1 MPNKTEKYL
10 ALACKTAD
18 SFSRQWEH
26 WAEFLIT
33 AARLYKYSYP
43 DQLMI
48 YAQRPDATA
57 CAEYDVWNN
66 KMNRYVR
73 RGSKGIALL
82 DESGGYPRLHYVFDV
97 SDTAPRRNA
106 LYPDLWQINES
117 LKEPVRS
124 MLAENYGVHSE
135 SFGQQLADV
144 AGKLVQSYWDNNS
157 SDILGIVDGS
167 YLMSYDDAGRELQFK
182 SAAAMGVTYMLLE
195 RCGLD
200 PAGWFDEK
208 DFQAVYDF
216 TTPSAV
222 YALGTA
228 VSDCSREV
236 LRQIECT
243 VKTTIRRRNIE
254 RSQEEYE
261 QQFEL
266 HEDRGLFSAEPD
278 LESAPEAAEPVRKD
292 APELSD
298 GAAPGG
304 VQHDAAERNPVPA
317 PVGGGTDGRKQDAT
331 ADERT
336 VGEETG
342 SGQGEKTD
350 GVGAAHEQP
359 ESAGRGNDPDRKLRA
374 KALAKEY
381 APHGPGGCS
390 HTYLDGSSG
399 WLDHDSKGLTFEHY
413 PDHQKIFLR
422 WNQVEK
428 YIGLM
433 MQADRYLT
441 DKEKS
446 AIELYFE
453 LNDDS
458 AAEYNALKEQYPDA
472 LVGFEQNGQFEF
484 CGEDARKI
492 CELTGGKLL
501 ERETALGT
509 VLVTGFPR
517 EQWVYRAKQLWECG
531 ENIYLAGLNE
541 DGTHHQTKYLRRE
554 EYLPVGSIVHMEG
567 REFRVDKVDFDK
579 DSVTLQDMA
588 LADLRM
594 PIFRE
599 APLAVVREL
608 YEQEPEPPF
617 LVSDGLGLPGENS
630 NKLPVSIEVNEVPT
644 PPEAA
649 AAEEGLNEEG
659 APELAGNFRI
669 TDEELGAGGP
679 KQKFARNIKAIKTL
693 FTLEQEHRGATAE
706 EQQVLSQY
714 VGWGGLADA
723 FDPDKSSWAQ
733 EYTELKGLLSEEEYK
748 AARGSVL
755 NAHYTSP
762 TVIRAIYDAVERM
775 GFRTGNILE
784 PSMGVGN
791 FFGMLPE
798 SMADS
803 RLYGVELDSITG
815 RIAQKL
821 YPEANIKVAGFETTD
836 RRDFYDL
843 AVGNVPFGNYKVN
856 DKAYNKL
863 NFSIHN
869 YFFAKAIDQVRPG
882 GIVAFVTSRYT
893 LDSKD
898 SAARK
903 HIAERADLL
912 GAIRLPNNAFRAN
925 AGTDVVSDIIF
936 LQKRDRPMDYEPA
949 WVQLG
954 KTEDGIAINSYF
966 ADHPEMILGKLTTE
980 NTQYGKEEATVVPIE
995 GANLADQLREAVQ
1008 QLEGQYLE
1016 AAAEVPD
1023 IAETEAERRTLPA
1036 DPDVK
1041 NFSYTVVEGEVYYRE
1056 NSVMT
1061 QVELSGN
1068 AKDSVVG
1075 MVELRQIVNK
1085 LIDRQ
1090 LNNYPEEDIK
1100 EAQEQLNAAYD
1111 AFTAQYG
1118 LLNDRK
1124 NGRLFEDD
1132 SSYYLLCSLE
1142 NLNEQGQLKSKAD
1155 MFTQRTIRPERV
1167 ITSVNSPS
1175 EALAVSIGE
1184 HGKVDLPYMAE
1195 LLGTPG
1201 EYVQITGELSGVIF
1215 KDPNADPADPEA
1227 GWQMADEY
1235 LSGDVRTKLRT
1246 AQLAAETNPEFAV
1259 NAEALLKAQPK
1270 DLEESEIDV
1279 RLGATW
1285 LAPEIIQKFMAETFQ
1300 IPYYMRHSINV
1311 KFSQR
1316 TAEWRIEGK
1325 TAMGKGDIMSCET
1338 YGTSRAN
1345 AYKILEETLNLKDVR
1360 IYDTIEDD
1368 DGKPKR
1374 VLNKRETM
1382 LAQQKQQSIKDA
1394 FANWI
1399 WQDPQRRIL
1408 LVRQYNELFNSTRPR
1423 EYNGE
1428 HIHFVGMNP
1437 EISLREHQR
1446 NAIAHV
1452 LYGGNTLLAHEVG
1465 AGKTFEMAASAMEA
1479 KRLGLCQKSLF
1490 VVPNHLTEQWAA
1502 EFLHLYAEF
1511 AELLTKKKAAYPDY
1525 RKARDEMQELVRAQK
1540 NVERF
1545 FAEEKDTTEKTQTR

>member
-1 MPNKTEKYL
+1 MPSKTEEYL
-10 ALACKTAD
+10 ALAQRTANGLT
-18 SFSRQWEH
+18 RYWES
-26 WAEFLIT
+26 WTDYLTT
-33 AARLYKYSYP
+33 ASRLYKYP
-43 DQLMI
+43 FADQLMI
-48 YAQRPDATA
+48 CAQRPDATA
-57 CAEYDVWNN
+57 CADFDIWNN
-66 KMNRYVR
+66 RMNRYVR
-73 RGSKGIALL
+73 RGAKGIALL
-82 DESGGYPRLHYVFDV
+82 DESSGFSRLHYVFDV

-144 AGKLVQSYWDNNS
+144 AGKLVADYWDNNGG
-157 SDILGIVDGS
+157 DIRAIVDGS
-167 YLMSYDDAGRELQFK
+167 LLMDYDEAGVEMQFK
-182 SAAAMGVTYMLLE
+182 SAAAISVTYALLE
-195 RCGLD
+195 RCGFE
-200 PAGWFDEK
+200 PAGWFDK
-208 DFQAVYDF
+208 DDFQAIHDF
-216 TTPSAV
+216 STPDAV
-222 YALGTA
+222 FALGAA
-228 VSDCSREV
+228 VSDMSREV
-236 LRQIECT
+236 LRQIERT
-243 VKTTIRRRNIE
+243 VKTTIRRRNAE
-254 RSQEEYE
+254 RSQYEYE
-261 QQFEL
+261 QQERDL
-266 HEDRGLFSAEPD
+266 LDRRGLPAPEPD
-278 LESAPEAAEPVRKD
+278 SEPAPEAAGQVRQA
-292 APELSD
+292 APDLPE
-298 GAAPGG
+298 GAAPGT
-304 VQHDAAERNPVPA
+304 VPHDA
-317 PVGGGTDGRKQDAT
+317 PVGELVPASDGGGADGREPDAADDGRT
-331 ADERT
+331 AEAEP
-336 VGEETG
+336 GP
-342 SGQGEKTD
+342 GQSAEPTD
-350 GVGAAHEQP
+350 VGAAHKQS
-359 ESAGRGNDPDRKLRA
+359 ESAGRGNDPDRADLQLNFLEAAIPTEAQQIESIDQAENEKSSSAFVLSQADIEKALRRDSNFENSKLWIWEIYQTQPDRKLRA

-428 YIGLM
+428 YIDLM

-441 DKEKS
+441 DKEKN

-453 LNDDS
+453 LNADS
-458 AAEYNALKEQYPDA
+458 AAEYNALKKQYPDA

-484 CGEDARKI
+484 YGEDARKI

-509 VLVTGFPR
+509 VTVTGFLR

-541 DGTHHQTKYLRRE
+541 DGMHHQTKYLRRE

-579 DSVTLQDMA
+579 DSVALQDMA

-608 YEQEPEPPF
+608 YEQEPEPPV
-617 LVSDGLGLPGENS
+617 LVSDGLGLPGEDS

-644 PPEAA
+644 TPEAA

-693 FTLEQEHRGATAE
+693 FTLEQGHRGATAE

-723 FDPDKSSWAQ
+723 FDPDKNSWAK
-733 EYTELKGLLSEEEYK
+733 EYAELKGLLSEEEYK

-936 LQKRDRPMDYEPA
+936 LQKRDRPMDHEPA

-954 KTEDGIAINSYF
+954 KTADGIAINSYF

-980 NTQYGKEEATVVPIE
+980 STQYGKEEATVVPIE

-1041 NFSYTVVEGEVYYRE
+1041 NFSYTVVEGD
-1056 NSVMT
+1056 
-1061 QVELSGN
+1061 VEL
-1068 AKDSVVG
+1068 
-1075 MVELRQIVNK
+1075 
-1085 LIDRQ
+1085 
-1090 LNNYPEEDIK
+1090 
-1100 EAQEQLNAAYD
+1100 
-1111 AFTAQYG
+1111 
-1118 LLNDRK
+1118 
-1124 NGRLFEDD
+1124 
-1132 SSYYLLCSLE
+1132 
-1142 NLNEQGQLKSKAD
+1142 LK
-1155 MFTQRTIRPERV
+1155 
-1167 ITSVNSPS
+1167 
-1175 EALAVSIGE
+1175 
-1184 HGKVDLPYMAE
+1184 
-1195 LLGTPG
+1195 
-1201 EYVQITGELSGVIF
+1201 
-1215 KDPNADPADPEA
+1215 
-1227 GWQMADEY
+1227 
-1235 LSGDVRTKLRT
+1235 
-1246 AQLAAETNPEFAV
+1246 
-1259 NAEALLKAQPK
+1259 
-1270 DLEESEIDV
+1270 
-1279 RLGATW
+1279 
-1285 LAPEIIQKFMAETFQ
+1285 
-1300 IPYYMRHSINV
+1300 
-1311 KFSQR
+1311 
-1316 TAEWRIEGK
+1316 
-1325 TAMGKGDIMSCET
+1325 
-1338 YGTSRAN
+1338 
-1345 AYKILEETLNLKDVR
+1345 
-1360 IYDTIEDD
+1360 
-1368 DGKPKR
+1368 
-1374 VLNKRETM
+1374 
-1382 LAQQKQQSIKDA
+1382 
-1394 FANWI
+1394 
-1399 WQDPQRRIL
+1399 
-1408 LVRQYNELFNSTRPR
+1408 
-1423 EYNGE
+1423 
-1428 HIHFVGMNP
+1428 
-1437 EISLREHQR
+1437 
-1446 NAIAHV
+1446 
-1452 LYGGNTLLAHEVG
+1452 
-1465 AGKTFEMAASAMEA
+1465 
-1479 KRLGLCQKSLF
+1479 
-1490 VVPNHLTEQWAA
+1490 
-1502 EFLHLYAEF
+1502 
-1511 AELLTKKKAAYPDY
+1511 KKKAEYPSY
-1525 RKARDEMQELVRAQK
+1525 RKARERMQELMKAQK
-1540 NVERF
+1540 NVEMF
-1545 FAEEKDTTEKTQTR
+1545 FADNRSEQEQQQTR

>member
-1 MPNKTEKYL
+1 MSQADIEK
-10 ALACKTAD
+10 AL
-18 SFSRQWEH
+18 
-26 WAEFLIT
+26 
-33 AARLYKYSYP
+33 
-43 DQLMI
+43 
-48 YAQRPDATA
+48 
-57 CAEYDVWNN
+57 
-66 KMNRYVR
+66 R
-73 RGSKGIALL
+73 RGSN
-82 DESGGYPRLHYVFDV
+82 F
-97 SDTAPRRNA
+97 
-106 LYPDLWQINES
+106 
-117 LKEPVRS
+117 
-124 MLAENYGVHSE
+124 ENS
-135 SFGQQLADV
+135 
-144 AGKLVQSYWDNNS
+144 KLRIWEIYQT
-157 SDILGIVDGS
+157 
-167 YLMSYDDAGRELQFK
+167 Q
-182 SAAAMGVTYMLLE
+182 
-195 RCGLD
+195 
-200 PAGWFDEK
+200 
-208 DFQAVYDF
+208 
-216 TTPSAV
+216 
-222 YALGTA
+222 
-228 VSDCSREV
+228 
-236 LRQIECT
+236 
-243 VKTTIRRRNIE
+243 
-254 RSQEEYE
+254 
-261 QQFEL
+261 
-266 HEDRGLFSAEPD
+266 
-278 LESAPEAAEPVRKD
+278 
-292 APELSD
+292 
-298 GAAPGG
+298 
-304 VQHDAAERNPVPA
+304 
-317 PVGGGTDGRKQDAT
+317 
-331 ADERT
+331 
-336 VGEETG
+336 
-342 SGQGEKTD
+342 
-350 GVGAAHEQP
+350 
-359 ESAGRGNDPDRKLRA
+359 PDRKLRA

-428 YIGLM
+428 YIDLM

-453 LNDDS
+453 LNADS

-484 CGEDARKI
+484 YGEDARKI

-554 EYLPVGSIVHMEG
+554 DYLPVGSIVHMEG
-567 REFRVDKVDFDK
+567 RKFRVDKVDFDK

-588 LADLRM
+588 LAELRM

-608 YEQEPEPPF
+608 YEQEPEPPV
-617 LVSDGLGLPGENS
+617 LGSDGLGLPGEDS

-644 PPEAA
+644 TPEAA

-723 FDPDKSSWAQ
+723 FDPDKNSWAK
-733 EYTELKGLLSEEEYK
+733 EYAELKGLLSEEEYK

-821 YPEANIKVAGFETTD
+821 YLEANIKVAGFETTD

-925 AGTDVVSDIIF
+925 AGTDVVIDIIF
-936 LQKRDRPMDYEPA
+936 LQKRDRPMDHEPA

-954 KTEDGIAINSYF
+954 KTADGIAINSYF

-980 NTQYGKEEATVVPIE
+980 STQYGKEEATVVPIE

-1041 NFSYTVVEGEVYYRE
+1041 NFSYPQGAGSAHR
-1056 NSVMT
+1056 
-1061 QVELSGN
+1061 
-1068 AKDSVVG
+1068 
-1075 MVELRQIVNK
+1075 
-1085 LIDRQ
+1085 DR
-1090 LNNYPEEDIK
+1090 
-1100 EAQEQLNAAYD
+1100 
-1111 AFTAQYG
+1111 G
-1118 LLNDRK
+1118 
-1124 NGRLFEDD
+1124 
-1132 SSYYLLCSLE
+1132 
-1142 NLNEQGQLKSKAD
+1142 
-1155 MFTQRTIRPERV
+1155 
-1167 ITSVNSPS
+1167 
-1175 EALAVSIGE
+1175 
-1184 HGKVDLPYMAE
+1184 
-1195 LLGTPG
+1195 
-1201 EYVQITGELSGVIF
+1201 
-1215 KDPNADPADPEA
+1215 EA
-1227 GWQMADEY
+1227 GE
-1235 LSGDVRTKLRT
+1235 RT
-1246 AQLAAETNPEFAV
+1246 
-1259 NAEALLKAQPK
+1259 
-1270 DLEESEIDV
+1270 D
-1279 RLGATW
+1279 
-1285 LAPEIIQKFMAETFQ
+1285 
-1300 IPYYMRHSINV
+1300 
-1311 KFSQR
+1311 
-1316 TAEWRIEGK
+1316 
-1325 TAMGKGDIMSCET
+1325 
-1338 YGTSRAN
+1338 
-1345 AYKILEETLNLKDVR
+1345 
-1360 IYDTIEDD
+1360 
-1368 DGKPKR
+1368 
-1374 VLNKRETM
+1374 
-1382 LAQQKQQSIKDA
+1382 
-1394 FANWI
+1394 
-1399 WQDPQRRIL
+1399 
-1408 LVRQYNELFNSTRPR
+1408 
-1423 EYNGE
+1423 
-1428 HIHFVGMNP
+1428 
-1437 EISLREHQR
+1437 
-1446 NAIAHV
+1446 
-1452 LYGGNTLLAHEVG
+1452 
-1465 AGKTFEMAASAMEA
+1465 
-1479 KRLGLCQKSLF
+1479 
-1490 VVPNHLTEQWAA
+1490 
-1502 EFLHLYAEF
+1502 
-1511 AELLTKKKAAYPDY
+1511 
-1525 RKARDEMQELVRAQK
+1525 
-1540 NVERF
+1540 
-1545 FAEEKDTTEKTQTR
+1545 

>member
-1 MPNKTEKYL
+1 M
-10 ALACKTAD
+10 
-18 SFSRQWEH
+18 
-26 WAEFLIT
+26 
-33 AARLYKYSYP
+33 
-43 DQLMI
+43 
-48 YAQRPDATA
+48 
-57 CAEYDVWNN
+57 
-66 KMNRYVR
+66 
-73 RGSKGIALL
+73 
-82 DESGGYPRLHYVFDV
+82 
-97 SDTAPRRNA
+97 
-106 LYPDLWQINES
+106 
-117 LKEPVRS
+117 
-124 MLAENYGVHSE
+124 
-135 SFGQQLADV
+135 
-144 AGKLVQSYWDNNS
+144 
-157 SDILGIVDGS
+157 
-167 YLMSYDDAGRELQFK
+167 
-182 SAAAMGVTYMLLE
+182 
-195 RCGLD
+195 
-200 PAGWFDEK
+200 
-208 DFQAVYDF
+208 
-216 TTPSAV
+216 
-222 YALGTA
+222 
-228 VSDCSREV
+228 
-236 LRQIECT
+236 
-243 VKTTIRRRNIE
+243 
-254 RSQEEYE
+254 
-261 QQFEL
+261 
-266 HEDRGLFSAEPD
+266 
-278 LESAPEAAEPVRKD
+278 
-292 APELSD
+292 
-298 GAAPGG
+298 
-304 VQHDAAERNPVPA
+304 
-317 PVGGGTDGRKQDAT
+317 GGGTDGRKQDAT

-336 VGEETG
+336 VGEEPG

-359 ESAGRGNDPDRKLRA
+359 ESAGRGNDPDRADLQLNFLEAAIPTEAQQIESIDQAENEKSSSAFVLSQADIEKALRRGSNFENSKLRIWEIYQTQPDRKLRA

-413 PDHQKIFLR
+413 PDNQKIFLR

-428 YIGLM
+428 YIDLM

-446 AIELYFE
+446 VIELYFE
-453 LNDDS
+453 LNADS

-484 CGEDARKI
+484 YGEDARKI

-509 VLVTGFPR
+509 VTVTGFPR

-554 EYLPVGSIVHMEG
+554 DYLSVGSIVHMEG
-567 REFRVDKVDFDK
+567 RKFRVDKVDFDK

-588 LADLRM
+588 LAELRM

-617 LVSDGLGLPGENS
+617 LVSDGLGLPGEDS
-630 NKLPVSIEVNEVPT
+630 DKSPVSIEVNEVPT
-644 PPEAA
+644 TPEVA

-723 FDPDKSSWAQ
+723 FDPDKNSWAK
-733 EYTELKGLLSEEEYK
+733 EYAELKGLLSEEEYK

-882 GIVAFVTSRYT
+882 GIVAFVTSRYM

-936 LQKRDRPMDYEPA
+936 LQKRDRPMDHEPA

-954 KTEDGIAINSYF
+954 KTADGIAINSYF
-966 ADHPEMILGKLTTE
+966 ADHPEMILGELTTE
-980 NTQYGKEEATVVPIE
+980 STQYGKEEATVVPIE

-1068 AKDSVVG
+1068 AKDRVVG
-1075 MVELRQIVNK
+1075 MVELRQIVNE

-1090 LNNYPEEDIK
+1090 LNDYPEEDIK

-1142 NLNEQGQLKSKAD
+1142 NLDEQGQLKSKAD

-1167 ITSVNSPS
+1167 VTSVDSPS

-1201 EYVQITGELSGVIF
+1201 EYAQITGELSGVIF

-1270 DLEESEIDV
+1270 DLEASEIDV

-1399 WQDPQRRIL
+1399 WQDPQRRIS

-1452 LYGGNTLLAHEVG
+1452 LYGGNTLLAHKVG

-1502 EFLHLYAEF
+1502 EFLHLYPNAKLLVARRKDFETANRKKF
-1511 AELLTKKKAAYPDY
+1511 CARIATGDYDAVIIGHSQFERIPLSFERQERIIQEQIDEIQDAISELKYASG
-1525 RKARDEMQELVRAQK
+1525 
-1540 NVERF
+1540 ERF
-1545 FAEEKDTTEKTQTR
+1545 TVKQMEKSRKNLEQKLEKLRAADRKDDVITFEQLGVDRLFVDESHAFKNRAKRCA

>member
-1 MPNKTEKYL
+1 MPSKTEEYL
-10 ALACKTAD
+10 ALAQRTANGLT
-18 SFSRQWEH
+18 RYWES
-26 WAEFLIT
+26 WTDYLTT
-33 AARLYKYSYP
+33 ASRLYKYPFP

-57 CAEYDVWNN
+57 CADFDIWNN
-66 KMNRYVR
+66 RMNRYVR
-73 RGSKGIALL
+73 RGAKGIALL
-82 DESGGYPRLHYVFDV
+82 DESSGFSRLHYVFDV

-144 AGKLVQSYWDNNS
+144 AGKLVADYWDNNGG
-157 SDILGIVDGS
+157 DIRAIVDGS
-167 YLMSYDDAGRELQFK
+167 LLMDYDEAGVEMQFK
-182 SAAAMGVTYMLLE
+182 SAAAISVTYALLE
-195 RCGLD
+195 RCGFE
-200 PAGWFDEK
+200 PAGWFDK
-208 DFQAVYDF
+208 DDFQAIHDF
-216 TTPSAV
+216 STPDAV
-222 YALGTA
+222 FALGAA
-228 VSDCSREV
+228 VSDMSREV
-236 LRQIECT
+236 LRNIERT
-243 VKTTIRRRNIE
+243 VKATIRRRNAE
-254 RSQEEYE
+254 RSQYEYE
-261 QQFEL
+261 QQERDL
-266 HEDRGLFSAEPD
+266 LDRRGLPAPEPD
-278 LESAPEAAEPVRKD
+278 SEPAPEAAGQVRQA
-292 APELSD
+292 APDLPE
-298 GAAPGG
+298 GAAPGT
-304 VQHDAAERNPVPA
+304 VPHDA
-317 PVGGGTDGRKQDAT
+317 PVGELVPASDGGGADGREPDAADDGRT
-331 ADERT
+331 AEAEP
-336 VGEETG
+336 GP
-342 SGQGEKTD
+342 GQSAEPTD
-350 GVGAAHEQP
+350 VGAAHKQS
-359 ESAGRGNDPDRKLRA
+359 ESAGRGNDPDRADLQLNFLEAAIPTEAQQIESIDQAENEKSSSAFVLSQADIEKALRRDSNFENSKLWIWEIYQTQPDRKLRA

-428 YIGLM
+428 YIDLM

-441 DKEKS
+441 DKEKN

-453 LNDDS
+453 LNADS
-458 AAEYNALKEQYPDA
+458 AAEYNALKVQYPDA

-484 CGEDARKI
+484 YGEDARKI

-509 VLVTGFPR
+509 VTVTGFLR

-579 DSVTLQDMA
+579 DSVALQDMA

-599 APLAVVREL
+599 APLAVVRKL
-608 YEQEPEPPF
+608 YEQEPEPPV
-617 LVSDGLGLPGENS
+617 LVSDGLGLPGEDS

-644 PPEAA
+644 TPEAA

-693 FTLEQEHRGATAE
+693 FTLEQGHRGATAE

-723 FDPDKSSWAQ
+723 FDPDKNSWAK
-733 EYTELKGLLSEEEYK
+733 EYAELKGLLSEEEYK

-762 TVIRAIYDAVERM
+762 TIIRAIYDAVERM

-821 YPEANIKVAGFETTD
+821 YLEANIKVAGFETTD

-936 LQKRDRPMDYEPA
+936 LQKRDRPMDHEPA

-954 KTEDGIAINSYF
+954 KTADGIAINSYF

-1041 NFSYTVVEGEVYYRE
+1041 NFSYTVVEGD
-1056 NSVMT
+1056 
-1061 QVELSGN
+1061 VEL
-1068 AKDSVVG
+1068 
-1075 MVELRQIVNK
+1075 
-1085 LIDRQ
+1085 
-1090 LNNYPEEDIK
+1090 
-1100 EAQEQLNAAYD
+1100 
-1111 AFTAQYG
+1111 
-1118 LLNDRK
+1118 
-1124 NGRLFEDD
+1124 
-1132 SSYYLLCSLE
+1132 
-1142 NLNEQGQLKSKAD
+1142 LK
-1155 MFTQRTIRPERV
+1155 
-1167 ITSVNSPS
+1167 
-1175 EALAVSIGE
+1175 
-1184 HGKVDLPYMAE
+1184 
-1195 LLGTPG
+1195 
-1201 EYVQITGELSGVIF
+1201 
-1215 KDPNADPADPEA
+1215 
-1227 GWQMADEY
+1227 
-1235 LSGDVRTKLRT
+1235 
-1246 AQLAAETNPEFAV
+1246 
-1259 NAEALLKAQPK
+1259 
-1270 DLEESEIDV
+1270 
-1279 RLGATW
+1279 
-1285 LAPEIIQKFMAETFQ
+1285 
-1300 IPYYMRHSINV
+1300 
-1311 KFSQR
+1311 
-1316 TAEWRIEGK
+1316 
-1325 TAMGKGDIMSCET
+1325 
-1338 YGTSRAN
+1338 
-1345 AYKILEETLNLKDVR
+1345 
-1360 IYDTIEDD
+1360 
-1368 DGKPKR
+1368 
-1374 VLNKRETM
+1374 
-1382 LAQQKQQSIKDA
+1382 
-1394 FANWI
+1394 
-1399 WQDPQRRIL
+1399 
-1408 LVRQYNELFNSTRPR
+1408 
-1423 EYNGE
+1423 
-1428 HIHFVGMNP
+1428 
-1437 EISLREHQR
+1437 
-1446 NAIAHV
+1446 
-1452 LYGGNTLLAHEVG
+1452 
-1465 AGKTFEMAASAMEA
+1465 
-1479 KRLGLCQKSLF
+1479 
-1490 VVPNHLTEQWAA
+1490 
-1502 EFLHLYAEF
+1502 
-1511 AELLTKKKAAYPDY
+1511 KKKAEYPSY
-1525 RKARDEMQELVRAQK
+1525 RKARERMQELMKAQK
-1540 NVERF
+1540 NVEMF
-1545 FAEEKDTTEKTQTR
+1545 FADNRSEQEQQQTR

>member
-1 MPNKTEKYL
+1 
-10 ALACKTAD
+10 
-18 SFSRQWEH
+18 
-26 WAEFLIT
+26 
-33 AARLYKYSYP
+33 
-43 DQLMI
+43 
-48 YAQRPDATA
+48 
-57 CAEYDVWNN
+57 
-66 KMNRYVR
+66 
-73 RGSKGIALL
+73 
-82 DESGGYPRLHYVFDV
+82 
-97 SDTAPRRNA
+97 
-106 LYPDLWQINES
+106 
-117 LKEPVRS
+117 
-124 MLAENYGVHSE
+124 
-135 SFGQQLADV
+135 
-144 AGKLVQSYWDNNS
+144 
-157 SDILGIVDGS
+157 
-167 YLMSYDDAGRELQFK
+167 
-182 SAAAMGVTYMLLE
+182 
-195 RCGLD
+195 
-200 PAGWFDEK
+200 
-208 DFQAVYDF
+208 
-216 TTPSAV
+216 
-222 YALGTA
+222 
-228 VSDCSREV
+228 
-236 LRQIECT
+236 
-243 VKTTIRRRNIE
+243 
-254 RSQEEYE
+254 
-261 QQFEL
+261 
-266 HEDRGLFSAEPD
+266 
-278 LESAPEAAEPVRKD
+278 
-292 APELSD
+292 
-298 GAAPGG
+298 
-304 VQHDAAERNPVPA
+304 
-317 PVGGGTDGRKQDAT
+317 
-331 ADERT
+331 
-336 VGEETG
+336 
-342 SGQGEKTD
+342 
-350 GVGAAHEQP
+350 
-359 ESAGRGNDPDRKLRA
+359 
-374 KALAKEY
+374 
-381 APHGPGGCS
+381 
-390 HTYLDGSSG
+390 
-399 WLDHDSKGLTFEHY
+399 
-413 PDHQKIFLR
+413 
-422 WNQVEK
+422 VEK
-428 YIGLM
+428 YIDLM

-446 AIELYFE
+446 VIELYFE
-453 LNDDS
+453 LNADS

-484 CGEDARKI
+484 YGEDARKI

-509 VLVTGFPR
+509 VTVTGFPR

-554 EYLPVGSIVHMEG
+554 DYLSVGSIVHMEG
-567 REFRVDKVDFDK
+567 RKFRVDKVDFDK

-588 LADLRM
+588 LAELRM

-617 LVSDGLGLPGENS
+617 LVSDGLGLPGEDS
-630 NKLPVSIEVNEVPT
+630 DKSPVSIEVNEVPT
-644 PPEAA
+644 TPEVA

-723 FDPDKSSWAQ
+723 FDPDKNSWAK
-733 EYTELKGLLSEEEYK
+733 EYAELKGLLSEEEYK

-882 GIVAFVTSRYT
+882 GIVAFVTSRYM

-936 LQKRDRPMDYEPA
+936 LQKRDRPMDHEPA

-954 KTEDGIAINSYF
+954 KTADGIAINSYF
-966 ADHPEMILGKLTTE
+966 ADHPEMILGELTTE
-980 NTQYGKEEATVVPIE
+980 STQYGKEEATVVPIE

-1068 AKDSVVG
+1068 AKDRVVG
-1075 MVELRQIVNK
+1075 MVELRQIVNE

-1090 LNNYPEEDIK
+1090 LNDYPEEDIK

-1142 NLNEQGQLKSKAD
+1142 NLDEQGQLKSKAD

-1167 ITSVNSPS
+1167 VTSVDSPS

-1201 EYVQITGELSGVIF
+1201 EYAQITGELSGVIF

-1270 DLEESEIDV
+1270 DLEASEIDV

-1399 WQDPQRRIL
+1399 WQDPQRRIS

-1452 LYGGNTLLAHEVG
+1452 LYGGNTLLAHKVG

-1502 EFLHLYAEF
+1502 EFLHLYPNAKLLVARRKDFETANRKKF
-1511 AELLTKKKAAYPDY
+1511 CARIATGDYDAVIIGHSQFERIPLSFERQERIIQEQIDEIQDAISELKYASG
-1525 RKARDEMQELVRAQK
+1525 
-1540 NVERF
+1540 ERF
-1545 FAEEKDTTEKTQTR
+1545 TVKQMEKSRKNLEQKLEKLRAADRKDDVITFEQLGVDRLFVDESHAFKNRAKRCA

>member
-1 MPNKTEKYL
+1 M
-10 ALACKTAD
+10 
-18 SFSRQWEH
+18 
-26 WAEFLIT
+26 
-33 AARLYKYSYP
+33 
-43 DQLMI
+43 
-48 YAQRPDATA
+48 
-57 CAEYDVWNN
+57 
-66 KMNRYVR
+66 
-73 RGSKGIALL
+73 
-82 DESGGYPRLHYVFDV
+82 
-97 SDTAPRRNA
+97 
-106 LYPDLWQINES
+106 
-117 LKEPVRS
+117 
-124 MLAENYGVHSE
+124 
-135 SFGQQLADV
+135 
-144 AGKLVQSYWDNNS
+144 
-157 SDILGIVDGS
+157 
-167 YLMSYDDAGRELQFK
+167 
-182 SAAAMGVTYMLLE
+182 
-195 RCGLD
+195 
-200 PAGWFDEK
+200 
-208 DFQAVYDF
+208 
-216 TTPSAV
+216 
-222 YALGTA
+222 
-228 VSDCSREV
+228 
-236 LRQIECT
+236 
-243 VKTTIRRRNIE
+243 
-254 RSQEEYE
+254 
-261 QQFEL
+261 
-266 HEDRGLFSAEPD
+266 
-278 LESAPEAAEPVRKD
+278 
-292 APELSD
+292 
-298 GAAPGG
+298 
-304 VQHDAAERNPVPA
+304 
-317 PVGGGTDGRKQDAT
+317 GGGTDGRKQDAT

-336 VGEETG
+336 VGEEPG

-359 ESAGRGNDPDRKLRA
+359 ESAGRGNDPDRADLQLNFLEAAIPTEAQQIESIDQAENEKSSSAFVLSQADIEKALRRGSNFENSKLRIWEIYQTQPDRKLRA

-428 YIGLM
+428 YIDLM

-446 AIELYFE
+446 VIELYFE
-453 LNDDS
+453 LNADS

-484 CGEDARKI
+484 YGEDARKI

-509 VLVTGFPR
+509 VTVTGFPR

-554 EYLPVGSIVHMEG
+554 DYLSVGSIVHMEG
-567 REFRVDKVDFDK
+567 RKFRVDKVDFDK

-588 LADLRM
+588 LAELRM

-617 LVSDGLGLPGENS
+617 LVSDGLGLPGEDS
-630 NKLPVSIEVNEVPT
+630 DKSPVSIEVNEVPT
-644 PPEAA
+644 TPEVA

-723 FDPDKSSWAQ
+723 FDPDKNSWAK
-733 EYTELKGLLSEEEYK
+733 EYAELKGLLSEEEYK

-882 GIVAFVTSRYT
+882 GIVAFVTSRYM

-936 LQKRDRPMDYEPA
+936 LQKRDRPMDHEPA

-954 KTEDGIAINSYF
+954 KTADGIAINSYF
-966 ADHPEMILGKLTTE
+966 ADHPEMILGELTTE
-980 NTQYGKEEATVVPIE
+980 STQYGKEEATVVPIE

-1068 AKDSVVG
+1068 AKDRVVG
-1075 MVELRQIVNK
+1075 MVELRQIVNE

-1090 LNNYPEEDIK
+1090 LNDYPEEDIK

-1142 NLNEQGQLKSKAD
+1142 NLDEQGQLKSKAD

-1167 ITSVNSPS
+1167 VTSVDSPS

-1201 EYVQITGELSGVIF
+1201 EYAQITGELSGVIF

-1270 DLEESEIDV
+1270 DLEASEIDV

-1399 WQDPQRRIL
+1399 WQDPQRRIS

-1452 LYGGNTLLAHEVG
+1452 LYGGNTLLAHKVG

-1502 EFLHLYAEF
+1502 EFLHLYPNAKLLVARRKDFETANRKKF
-1511 AELLTKKKAAYPDY
+1511 CARIATGDYDAVIIGHSQFERIPLSFERQERIIQEQIDEIQDAISELKYASG
-1525 RKARDEMQELVRAQK
+1525 
-1540 NVERF
+1540 ERF
-1545 FAEEKDTTEKTQTR
+1545 TVKQMEKSRKNLEQKLEKLRAADRKDDVITFEQLGVDRLFVDESHAFKNRAKRCA